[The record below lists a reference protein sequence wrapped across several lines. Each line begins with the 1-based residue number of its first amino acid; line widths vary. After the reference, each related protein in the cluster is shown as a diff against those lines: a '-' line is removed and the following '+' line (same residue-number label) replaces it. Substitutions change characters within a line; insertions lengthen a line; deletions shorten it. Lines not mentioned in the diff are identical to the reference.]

1 MLINF
6 KDRGGLLRP
15 SPGVLKIVRECE
27 KVFRL
32 CVCGLDSSKPK
43 ITSNRHINVVMATS
57 VRRSLEGGNLFPTLN
72 SHDTEHEILFEE
84 LHSTQLEKEI
94 INKYFKV
101 RSLTYGI
108 VYHKSVIQ
116 KSKVGVRQQSNKLV
130 LFQNL

>member
-1 MLINF
+1 M
-6 KDRGGLLRP
+6 
-15 SPGVLKIVRECE
+15 CMC
-27 KVFRL
+27 L
-32 CVCGLDSSKPK
+32 CDLDSSKPK

-57 VRRSLEGGNLFPTLN
+57 VRQSLEGGNLFPTLN